1 VNIATAT
8 NAGNPGSGATTFKI
22 GDNLNFAGTATEK
35 GNLTM
40 HKDIKREWRED
51 RDYLYPIPTKDRI
64 LTNGALTQN
73 PGWDDKLGL

>member
-1 VNIATAT
+1 
-8 NAGNPGSGATTFKI
+8 
-22 GDNLNFAGTATEK
+22 
-35 GNLTM
+35 M
-40 HKDIKREWRED
+40 HKDIKREWKED